1 MLQGEFSHRDNQGNE
16 GHLKAGD
23 IQWVMAR
30 HGIVHEEMPIQNDE
44 VVRGFQLWVN
54 SPSGQKLI
62 APKYQDVVSARI
74 PEVSL
79 GAGLV
84 RVLAGS
90 YQGFDGPA
98 DDMAIERDCFNLHLD
113 QDGYFG
119 HTIATGK
126 TA

>member
-1 MLQGEFSHRDNQGNE
+1 
-16 GHLKAGD
+16 
-23 IQWVMAR
+23 MAR
-30 HGIVHEEMPIQNDE
+30 
-44 VVRGFQLWVN
+44 GFHLWVN
-54 SPSGQKLI
+54 LPSGQKLI

-98 DDMAIERDCFNLHLD
+98 DDMAIEPDYFDIHLD
-113 QDGYFG
+113 QNGYFG
-119 HTIATGK
+119 HTIDSYWQNGVNLWL
-126 TA
+126 